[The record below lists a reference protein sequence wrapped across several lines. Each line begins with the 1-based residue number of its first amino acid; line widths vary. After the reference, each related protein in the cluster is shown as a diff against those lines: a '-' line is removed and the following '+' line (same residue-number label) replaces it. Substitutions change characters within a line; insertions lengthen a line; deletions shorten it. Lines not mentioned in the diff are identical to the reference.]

1 VNTKGTFKFAISI
14 LSSVFLQRNS
24 FSIDLFFFRG
34 SQNCQFWISTQI
46 NQILRA
52 SNAVPSG
59 HCIYINF
66 MRFFPSSLDN
76 EYNYCLNPTTL
87 IPSDLM
93 SVFPFEKQPII
104 PSPLYFVLIPDGGRR
119 VTYDTMVSVH
129 SMTGLLQRKQR
140 SFRFDRFS
148 QVVTILPRDTSTL
161 SQDFESIF

>member
-1 VNTKGTFKFAISI
+1 MNAVNTKGTFKFSISI
-14 LSSVFLQRNS
+14 CSQVS
-24 FSIDLFFFRG
+24 FSNGIPSPLIYFFSRG

-52 SNAVPSG
+52 SNTVLSG

-66 MRFFPSSLDN
+66 MRFFPSSLNN
-76 EYNYCLNPTTL
+76 EYNYCLNSTTIIL
-87 IPSDLM
+87 SDLM
-93 SVFPFEKQPII
+93 SVFSFEKQPII
-104 PSPLYFVLIPDGGRR
+104 PSPLYFVRIPDGGRR

-148 QVVTILPRDTSTL
+148 
-161 SQDFESIF
+161 

>member
-1 VNTKGTFKFAISI
+1 MNAVNTKGRFKFSISM
-14 LSSVFLQRNS
+14 LSSVFLQRDS
-24 FSIDLFFFRG
+24 FSIDLFFSRG

-66 MRFFPSSLDN
+66 MRFFPSSLNN
-76 EYNYCLNPTTL
+76 EYNYCPNSTTI

-93 SVFPFEKQPII
+93 SVSSFEKQPII
-104 PSPLYFVLIPDGGRR
+104 PSPLYFVRIPDGGRR

-140 SFRFDRFS
+140 SFRFDRVS
-148 QVVTILPRDTSTL
+148 
-161 SQDFESIF
+161 